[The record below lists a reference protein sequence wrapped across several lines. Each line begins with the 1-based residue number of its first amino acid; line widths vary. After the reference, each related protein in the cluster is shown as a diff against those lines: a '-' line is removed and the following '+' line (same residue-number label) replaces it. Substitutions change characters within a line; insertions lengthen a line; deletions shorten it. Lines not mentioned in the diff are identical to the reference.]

1 MQISTLDQKV
11 NSPQDAINPLLIPLL
26 AAMEAALNQLFAM
39 DPESF
44 ARLADFKGRVIAFHI
59 TDMNQWLYFFPDAQ
73 GMQIISHYEGEPDT
87 IISGSLLAFARMAL
101 AEDHEKTRSVFK
113 GDIKITGDVA
123 LGQNFQALFQQLDID
138 WEEHLSHITGDVI
151 AHSLGNAARGVL
163 GFGKKVFN
171 SLGMDV
177 SEYLQYETRDIASGP
192 EIQHFNQQV
201 DTIRNDVERAA
212 ARIKRLEQAL
222 AQSVQSAESEQENS
236 SDE

>member
-1 MQISTLDQKV
+1 MQSSTIDQKV
-11 NSPQDAINPLLIPLL
+11 NRPQDDINPLLIPLL

-44 ARLADFKGRVIAFHI
+44 ARLADFKGRIIAFHI
-59 TDMNQWLYFFPDAQ
+59 TDMDQWLYFFPDKQ

-87 IISGSLLAFARMAL
+87 VISGSLLAFAKMAL
-101 AEDHEKTRSVFK
+101 AEDQEKTRSVFK
-113 GDIKITGDVA
+113 GDIKITGDMA
-123 LGQNFQALFQQLDID
+123 LGQHFQALFQQLDID

-163 GFGKKVFN
+163 GFGKQLFN

-201 DTIRNDVERAA
+201 DTIRNDVERAE

-222 AQSVQSAESEQENS
+222 AQSAQSEKENS
-236 SDE
+236 SDQ

>member
-1 MQISTLDQKV
+1 MQSNTIDQKV
-11 NSPQDAINPLLIPLL
+11 NSPQDDINPLLVPLL
-26 AAMEAALNQLFAM
+26 ATMEAALNQLFAM

-59 TDMNQWLYFFPDAQ
+59 TDMDQWLYFFPDAQ

-87 IISGSLLAFARMAL
+87 VISGSLLAFAKMAM

-113 GDIKITGDVA
+113 GDIKITGDMA
-123 LGQNFQALFQQLDID
+123 LGQHFQALFQQLNID

-151 AHSLGNAARGVL
+151 AHSLGNAARSVL
-163 GFGKKVFN
+163 GFGKKLFN
-171 SLGMDV
+171 SMGMDV

-201 DTIRNDVERAA
+201 DTIRNDVERAE

-222 AQSVQSAESEQENS
+222 AQSEKENR
-236 SDE
+236 SDK

>member
-1 MQISTLDQKV
+1 MQSNTIDQKV
-11 NSPQDAINPLLIPLL
+11 NSPQDDINPLLVPLL

-59 TDMNQWLYFFPDAQ
+59 TDMDQWLYFFPDAQ

-87 IISGSLLAFARMAL
+87 VISGSLLAFAKMAM

-113 GDIKITGDVA
+113 GDIKITGDMA
-123 LGQNFQALFQQLDID
+123 LGQHFQALFQQLNID

-151 AHSLGNAARGVL
+151 AHSLGNAARSVL
-163 GFGKKVFN
+163 GFGKKLFN
-171 SLGMDV
+171 SMGMDV
-177 SEYLQYETRDIASGP
+177 SEYLQHETRDIASGP

-201 DTIRNDVERAA
+201 DTIRNDVERAEV
-212 ARIKRLEQAL
+212 RIKRLEQAL
-222 AQSVQSAESEQENS
+222 AKSAKSEKENS
-236 SDE
+236 SDK

>member
-1 MQISTLDQKV
+1 MQSNTIDQKV
-11 NSPQDAINPLLIPLL
+11 NSPQDDINPLLVPLL

-59 TDMNQWLYFFPDAQ
+59 TDMDQWLYFFPDAQ

-87 IISGSLLAFARMAL
+87 VISGSLLAFAKMAM

-113 GDIKITGDVA
+113 GDIKITGDMA
-123 LGQNFQALFQQLDID
+123 LGQHFQALFQQLNID

-151 AHSLGNAARGVL
+151 AHSLGNAARSVL
-163 GFGKKVFN
+163 GFGKKLFN
-171 SLGMDV
+171 SMGMDV

-201 DTIRNDVERAA
+201 DTIRNDVERAEV
-212 ARIKRLEQAL
+212 RIKRLEQAL
-222 AQSVQSAESEQENS
+222 AKSAKSEKENS
-236 SDE
+236 SDK

>member
-1 MQISTLDQKV
+1 MQSSTIVQKV
-11 NSPQDAINPLLIPLL
+11 NSPQGDINPLLIPLL

-44 ARLADFKGRVIAFHI
+44 ARLTDFKGRIIAFHI
-59 TDMNQWLYFFPDAQ
+59 TDMDQWLYFFPDKQ

-87 IISGSLLAFARMAL
+87 VISGSLLAFAKMAL
-101 AEDHEKTRSVFK
+101 AEDQEKTRSVFK
-113 GDIKITGDVA
+113 GDIKITGDMA
-123 LGQNFQALFQQLDID
+123 LGQHFQALFQQLEID

-163 GFGKKVFN
+163 GFGKQLFN

-201 DTIRNDVERAA
+201 DTIRNDVERAE

-222 AQSVQSAESEQENS
+222 VASTQSEKENH
-236 SDE
+236 SDK

>member
-1 MQISTLDQKV
+1 MQSNTIDQKV
-11 NSPQDAINPLLIPLL
+11 NSPQDDINPLLVPLL

-59 TDMNQWLYFFPDAQ
+59 TDMDQWLYFFPDAQ

-87 IISGSLLAFARMAL
+87 VISGSLLAFAKMAM

-113 GDIKITGDVA
+113 GDIKITGDMA
-123 LGQNFQALFQQLDID
+123 LGQHFQALFQQLNID

-151 AHSLGNAARGVL
+151 AHSLGNAARSVL
-163 GFGKKVFN
+163 GFGKKLFN
-171 SLGMDV
+171 SMGMDV

-201 DTIRNDVERAA
+201 DTIRNDVERAEV
-212 ARIKRLEQAL
+212 RIKRLEQAL
-222 AQSVQSAESEQENS
+222 AQSAKSEKENS
-236 SDE
+236 SDK

>member
-1 MQISTLDQKV
+1 MQSNTIDQKV
-11 NSPQDAINPLLIPLL
+11 NRPQDDINPLLIPLL

-44 ARLADFKGRVIAFHI
+44 ARLADFKGRIIAFHI
-59 TDMNQWLYFFPDAQ
+59 TDMDQWLYFFPDAQ
-73 GMQIISHYEGEPDT
+73 GMQIISHYEDEPDT
-87 IISGSLLAFARMAL
+87 VISGSLLAFAKMAL

-113 GDIKITGDVA
+113 GDIKITGDMA
-123 LGQNFQALFQQLDID
+123 LGQHFQALFQQLDID

-163 GFGKKVFN
+163 GFGKKLFN

-177 SEYLQYETRDIASGP
+177 SEYLQYEIRDIASGP

-201 DTIRNDVERAA
+201 DTIRNDVERAE

-222 AQSVQSAESEQENS
+222 AQSAKSEKENS
-236 SDE
+236 SDK

>member
-1 MQISTLDQKV
+1 MQSSTIDQKI
-11 NSPQDAINPLLIPLL
+11 NSPQDDINPLLIPLL

-44 ARLADFKGRVIAFHI
+44 ARLADFKGRIIAFHI
-59 TDMNQWLYFFPDAQ
+59 TDMDQWLYFFPDKQ

-87 IISGSLLAFARMAL
+87 VISGSLLAFARMAL
-101 AEDHEKTRSVFK
+101 AEDQEKTRSVFK
-113 GDIKITGDVA
+113 GDIKITGDMA
-123 LGQNFQALFQQLDID
+123 LGQHFQALFQQLDID

-163 GFGKKVFN
+163 GFGKQIFN

-201 DTIRNDVERAA
+201 DTIRNDVERAE

-222 AQSVQSAESEQENS
+222 AQSEKENS
-236 SDE
+236 SDK

>member
-1 MQISTLDQKV
+1 MQSSTIVQKV
-11 NSPQDAINPLLIPLL
+11 NSPQDDINPLLIPLL

-44 ARLADFKGRVIAFHI
+44 ARLADFKGRIIAFHI
-59 TDMNQWLYFFPDAQ
+59 TDMDQWLYFFPDKQ

-87 IISGSLLAFARMAL
+87 VISGSLLAFAKMAL
-101 AEDHEKTRSVFK
+101 AEDQEKTRSVFK
-113 GDIKITGDVA
+113 GDIKITGDMA
-123 LGQNFQALFQQLDID
+123 LGQHFQALFQQLDID
-138 WEEHLSHITGDVI
+138 WEEHLSHITGDVL
-151 AHSLGNAARGVL
+151 AHSLGNVARGVL
-163 GFGKKVFN
+163 DFGKQLFN

-201 DTIRNDVERAA
+201 DTIRNDVERAE

-222 AQSVQSAESEQENS
+222 AQSEKENS
-236 SDE
+236 SDK

>member
-1 MQISTLDQKV
+1 MQSSTIDQKV
-11 NSPQDAINPLLIPLL
+11 NRPQDDINPLLIPLL

-44 ARLADFKGRVIAFHI
+44 ARLADFKGRIIAFHI
-59 TDMNQWLYFFPDAQ
+59 TDMDQWLYFFPDKQ

-87 IISGSLLAFARMAL
+87 VISGSLLAFAKMAL
-101 AEDHEKTRSVFK
+101 AEDQEKTRSVFK
-113 GDIKITGDVA
+113 GDIKITGDMV
-123 LGQNFQALFQQLDID
+123 LGQHFQALFQQLEID

-163 GFGKKVFN
+163 GFGKQLFN

-201 DTIRNDVERAA
+201 DTIRNDVERAE

-222 AQSVQSAESEQENS
+222 VPSAQPEKENS
-236 SDE
+236 SDK

>member
-1 MQISTLDQKV
+1 MQSSTIDQKV
-11 NSPQDAINPLLIPLL
+11 NRPQDDINPLLIPLL

-44 ARLADFKGRVIAFHI
+44 ARLADFKGRIIAFHI
-59 TDMNQWLYFFPDAQ
+59 TDMDQWLYFFPDKQ

-87 IISGSLLAFARMAL
+87 VISGSLLAFAKMAL
-101 AEDHEKTRSVFK
+101 AEDQEKTRSVFK
-113 GDIKITGDVA
+113 GDIKITGDMA
-123 LGQNFQALFQQLDID
+123 LGQHFQALFQQLDID

-163 GFGKKVFN
+163 GFGKQLFN

-201 DTIRNDVERAA
+201 DIIRNDVERAE

-222 AQSVQSAESEQENS
+222 AQSEKENR
-236 SDE
+236 SDQ

>member
-1 MQISTLDQKV
+1 MQSSTIVQKV
-11 NSPQDAINPLLIPLL
+11 NSPQGDINPLLIPLL

-44 ARLADFKGRVIAFHI
+44 ARLADFKGRIIAFHI
-59 TDMNQWLYFFPDAQ
+59 TDMDQWLYFFPDKQ

-87 IISGSLLAFARMAL
+87 VISGSLLAFAKMAL
-101 AEDHEKTRSVFK
+101 AEDQEKTRSVFK
-113 GDIKITGDVA
+113 GDIKITGDMA
-123 LGQNFQALFQQLDID
+123 LGQHFQALFQQLDID
-138 WEEHLSHITGDVI
+138 WEEHLSHITGDVL
-151 AHSLGNAARGVL
+151 AHSLGNVARGVL
-163 GFGKKVFN
+163 DFGKQLFN

-201 DTIRNDVERAA
+201 DTIRNDVERAE

-222 AQSVQSAESEQENS
+222 AQSEKENR
-236 SDE
+236 SDK